1 MKTYTKDT
9 PYSEIDMPTC
19 LEEVP
24 LWVREHVTCGPQPG
38 DENLQETYS
47 FDGIF
52 HRTQEMADMS
62 KRHGATIKA
71 LLEKK
76 KFNP

>member
-9 PYSEIDMPTC
+9 PYSEIDMPTRF
-19 LEEVP
+19 EDFP
-24 LWVREHVTCGPQPG
+24 LWVRERITFGSQPG

-62 KRHGATIKA
+62 KRHAATIDA
-71 LLEKK
+71 LFKK
-76 KFNP
+76 RAI